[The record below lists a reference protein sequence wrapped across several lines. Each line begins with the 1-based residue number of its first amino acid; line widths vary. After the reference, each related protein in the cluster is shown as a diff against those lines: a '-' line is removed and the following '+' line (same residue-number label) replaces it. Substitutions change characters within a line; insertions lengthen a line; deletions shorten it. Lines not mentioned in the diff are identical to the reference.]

1 MLIITLQVLLTLIA
15 EVEAMLH
22 VNDWLLAYDLEPLT
36 PSHLLYRWRITML
49 PYPIIEGNSQ
59 PLYPV

>member
-36 PSHLLYRWRITML
+36 PSHLLYR
-49 PYPIIEGNSQ
+49 
-59 PLYPV
+59 